1 MPAAPAP
8 SSALPGAPS
17 SPSPLRG
24 RRAAAS
30 AALLLA
36 CGAAWAQAP
45 AAPPAD
51 PQQAPAAGGRPERR
65 IERITVED
73 GGSRVDEVRYG
84 GQTQS
89 ITVQP
94 KVGTTTP
101 YDISPTDGARQK
113 PAPRDGG
120 TGPDAGQRT
129 WRLLGF

>member
-1 MPAAPAP
+1 MPAAPI
-8 SSALPGAPS
+8 
-17 SPSPLRG
+17 PSPFVPSH
-24 RRAAAS
+24 RRSAVAA

-45 AAPPAD
+45 AAPPA
-51 PQQAPAAGGRPERR
+51 QAEPPAAGGRPERR

-94 KVGTTTP
+94 KVGTTAP

-129 WRLLGF
+129 WRVMGF